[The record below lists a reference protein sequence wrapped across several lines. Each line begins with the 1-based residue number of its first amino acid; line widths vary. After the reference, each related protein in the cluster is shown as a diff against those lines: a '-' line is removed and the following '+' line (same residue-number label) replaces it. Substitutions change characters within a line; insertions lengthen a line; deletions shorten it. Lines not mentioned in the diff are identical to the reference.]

1 MRWRQKEHVQ
11 FVVENST
18 MEKGLSMDPK
28 LQRRRRSKE
37 ERVVL
42 VKGLIGVWMAGN
54 WDDDL
59 RFPNPRTVSYWVN
72 LRERERENF

>member
-1 MRWRQKEHVQ
+1 
-11 FVVENST
+11 